1 MGSMLSVYD
10 QNVNKNQL
18 IQIGNRM
25 FKHQLRREISQITK
39 SFQWNWYQNYIL
51 RQVVSFEWISKLYI
65 NRIFNLFDKY
75 FKCIFGQIY
84 AIKKFEISKCNCFS
98 TLSYKNLM
106 RKEAPTMIETQ
117 QHVFGKLREV
127 LILISAS
134 LFDSFED
141 R

>member
-1 MGSMLSVYD
+1 
-10 QNVNKNQL
+10 
-18 IQIGNRM
+18 
-25 FKHQLRREISQITK
+25 
-39 SFQWNWYQNYIL
+39 
-51 RQVVSFEWISKLYI
+51 
-65 NRIFNLFDKY
+65 
-75 FKCIFGQIY
+75 
-84 AIKKFEISKCNCFS
+84 
-98 TLSYKNLM
+98 M